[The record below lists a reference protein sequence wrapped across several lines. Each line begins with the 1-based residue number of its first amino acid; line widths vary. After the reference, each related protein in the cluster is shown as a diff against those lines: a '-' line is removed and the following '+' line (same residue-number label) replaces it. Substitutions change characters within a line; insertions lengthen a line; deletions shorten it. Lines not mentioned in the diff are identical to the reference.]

1 MGKRA
6 YGLARCVWRGL
17 DHFRAYVRSS
27 VVAYTFLNRSRSSS
41 SIAMPLL
48 LAQHD
53 DICKATVNPP
63 QGTVHTS
70 SAISAWGPRT
80 GYHQLAA
87 QTAPSASMRS
97 RLHEQ
102 KHAFMDRHQLS
113 WARARRNFN
122 VT

>member
-1 MGKRA
+1 LGKRA

-53 DICKATVNPP
+53 DIVQSHRQSATRHRPHLFCDLRVGSSYWLPSVGGANRSVSVNAVPTP
-63 QGTVHTS
+63 
-70 SAISAWGPRT
+70 
-80 GYHQLAA
+80 
-87 QTAPSASMRS
+87 
-97 RLHEQ
+97 
-102 KHAFMDRHQLS
+102 
-113 WARARRNFN
+113 
-122 VT
+122 